1 MIKNHAEI
9 LELYPSTEKLIS
21 RISEEYKG
29 EITKEKL
36 KRLGSSFRSARN
48 RGSIGIS
55 LWPYLVRVS
64 AVDYMN
70 GETEVWIT
78 AKLLLSTSGAR

>member
-9 LELYPSTEKLIS
+9 LELYSSTEKLIE

-64 AVDYMN
+64 AVDYRKKK
-70 GETEVWIT
+70 TEVKIT
-78 AKLLLSTSGAR
+78 YELLGTSGAR

>member
-1 MIKNHAEI
+1 MIKNHSEI

-48 RGSIGIS
+48 RGSIGLS

-64 AVDYMN
+64 AVDYRKKK
-70 GETEVWIT
+70 TEVKIT
-78 AKLLLSTSGAR
+78 YELLGTSGAR

>member
-9 LELYPSTEKLIS
+9 LKLYPSTEKLIE

-64 AVDYMN
+64 AVDYRKKK
-70 GETEVWIT
+70 TEVKIT
-78 AKLLLSTSGAR
+78 YELLGTSGAR